1 MSAMNHELTKQTRDQ
16 LAEAATFATMQAV
29 IEFGDAEL
37 IEAVSEEIRWY
48 ASHPDATLEESLDAP
63 FPSVPCN
70 VLGRADEIYRALVG
84 R

>member
-1 MSAMNHELTKQTRDQ
+1 MAQTRDQ
-16 LAEAATFATMQAV
+16 EAAIFSILQAA
-29 IEFGDAEL
+29 IESGDAQL
-37 IEAVSEEIRWY
+37 IEAVSEQERWY